1 MAQHND
7 KSINTLTPFESV
19 RIVKFSRYS
28 RYSRYFRHFSEGS
41 GGTPVERAED
51 DAAWWLKLCHLP
63 ARQELLDGLELQALQ
78 VARRGRR

>member
-1 MAQHND
+1 MFLGNSD
-7 KSINTLTPFESV
+7 ESA
-19 RIVKFSRYS
+19 RIVRFSRYS
-28 RYSRYFRHFSEGS
+28 LEGS